1 MEPGGDLSR
10 EAGANYFKNV
20 VVVMMLGILT
30 LLQKGT

>member
-20 VVVMMLGILT
+20 VVVMLGILT